1 MYEQTILL
9 VSPSQELAR
18 QIRTTA
24 AALGRQVLHAP
35 EARKAVDSLTALSP
49 GLVITEQRL
58 PDRSGI
64 DLLETASEH
73 VPHAAR
79 LLILDSEAPAGTAV
93 EAINRGGATHLLQRP
108 LADAPLRDALQKAL
122 PNGHPAAVEPDL
134 PEHTPPAFENR
145 LSERDPRSLQ
155 IERLCTIGEM
165 AGNLIHKFNN
175 TLSIIL
181 GHIELLQQDT
191 RDPDLQD
198 RLHPVFQ
205 SACDGAELTR
215 SLQEFIRSAPSERC
229 PVEIN
234 GLIADTLKMTEP
246 IWQTC
251 SSRRRKDVSV
261 HTELGDV
268 PMLAGN
274 PSELREALTNLV
286 LNAVDAIEGEGS
298 LRIATAEAGN
308 WIRIEIQDTG
318 VGIPEAVRQRIF
330 DPFFTTKGQDGNG
343 LGLSIV
349 RRTVHDHGG
358 RIQVVSTRGQGT
370 RFILLLPAL
379 RPAFATG
386 AIPWDSLERVR
397 RIPLSKVHLS

>member
-1 MYEQTILL
+1 MSEQTILL
-9 VSPSQELAR
+9 VGPSLDLTR
-18 QIRTTA
+18 QIRTA
-24 AALGRQVLHAP
+24 ASALGKQVLHAP
-35 EARKAVDSLTALSP
+35 EARRAVDSFRAFSP
-49 GLVITEQRL
+49 GLVIAEQRL

-64 DLLETASEH
+64 DLLEEASR
-73 VPHAAR
+73 HAPQSAR
-79 LLILDSEAPAGTAV
+79 LLILDPEEPAETAV
-93 EAINRGGATHLLQRP
+93 EALSRGGATHLLQRP
-108 LADAPLRDALQKAL
+108 LADAALREALQRAL
-122 PNGHPAAVEPDL
+122 PNGSSAPAETDPSKHTSPAAVEGS
-134 PEHTPPAFENR
+134 
-145 LSERDPRSLQ
+145 SEMDARSLQ

-165 AGNLIHKFNN
+165 SGNLIHKFNN

-181 GHIELLQQDT
+181 GHIELLLQDT

-286 LNAVDAIEGEGS
+286 LNAVDAIEDQGT

-330 DPFFTTKGQDGNG
+330 DPFFTTKGQEGNG

-349 RRTVHDHGG
+349 RRTVHAHGG

-379 RPAFATG
+379 HPAFAAG
-386 AIPWDSLERVR
+386 AVHWESLERVR
-397 RIPLSKVHLS
+397 GMPLSKAHLS